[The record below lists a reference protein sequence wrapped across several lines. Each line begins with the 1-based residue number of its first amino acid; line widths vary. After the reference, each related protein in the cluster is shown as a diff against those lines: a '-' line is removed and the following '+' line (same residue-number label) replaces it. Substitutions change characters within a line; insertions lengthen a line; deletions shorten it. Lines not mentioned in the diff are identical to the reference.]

1 MQYLVLL
8 AIILTWMADR
18 LKCST
23 MNGILNP
30 WSGGPLIKLEIWPEI
45 MNFSEHKVIFRRKN
59 ESLNMTCTAVY
70 QNNDKKDPP
79 LFEYTVDWIIPAH
92 IQNGN
97 RLYSEAR
104 VERGQAPN
112 TAWLWFS
119 DLTEKDAG
127 DYKCMAVAFN
137 STIQKSLSTSIRL
150 SVKPKYKQ
158 CGPLWFRC
166 HNTICIMNRFV
177 CDGKKD
183 CDDGEDESQAAG
195 CGKDPCAGKMFCYG
209 RCMPPEW
216 CCDQHNCTATS
227 QLAHPEP
234 SPDHPRFTDIGFLQ
248 ITIYTVIGCA
258 MAFMFIVTILVI
270 AICRVQMKRAMNSRC
285 SQQMRIGCSRTRHT
299 VPLYDL
305 DVYLNRT
312 TAANRP
318 GGRPVEPPPY
328 SEVVA
333 VPPREGPPPPYVSC
347 ENLLE
352 PPAIQRTSSFP
363 NSNAYTAE
371 NSQAITNER
380 NVSNENTDSSTTRVS
395 SSIQSGANFPN
406 IQCFTSGQIPRP
418 QVQPGFGIFNFNLN
432 CDNISNATFNISD
445 NVTLNASGNS
455 DSSSTGS
462 AGSFTIARNITSHS
476 QNFEPEYMETDSLL
490 TDSHHNVDAQ
500 HPVQVSRNGDSRYV
514 FLDNRRT
521 GRCANSSTDDTPR
534 HWREVERSLS
544 GSEDRTRAYRSRNS
558 ENEGIFLETEHVFD
572 PIDSISN
579 DTSNAA
585 APLPYFLN
593 SDSTI
598 SGFKD
603 LDINPS
609 SSTMTVDETGS
620 TGLVSNKRD
629 LAKGHVE
636 KYGIISKVSADVIN
650 SKLNDNIA
658 DVSLLVQTQK
668 CLDKNAHDDN
678 VDNIPKCEN
687 LDTHKDSLPKDER
700 ETLLPS
706 LNSSSNDIHDGNRD
720 ATDGEQA
727 TPIREVQPLVLP
739 LRESFIGV
747 RKEI

>member
-1 MQYLVLL
+1 MLHN
-8 AIILTWMADR
+8 AISRSA
-18 LKCST
+18 C
-23 MNGILNP
+23 N
-30 WSGGPLIKLEIWPEI
+30 
-45 MNFSEHKVIFRRKN
+45 NFDMDGRQAE
-59 ESLNMTCTAVY
+59 M
-70 QNNDKKDPP
+70 
-79 LFEYTVDWIIPAH
+79 
-92 IQNGN
+92 N

-318 GGRPVEPPPY
+318 GGVSFMYNINGEVQFVGRPVEPPPY